1 MRAVIH
7 FIDGQAMGGTE
18 RVVLQLIEGLDRRVW
33 RPVLFYH
40 QSAGLA
46 PVLAR
51 ARQLHVETRPVPRM
65 ETVKDIARLPEWIRT
80 IRDERPAVLH
90 AHLLWPLSCK
100 YGLLASTLA
109 GVPAVVAT
117 AHLFMDVSSKPV
129 VRIQP
134 RAIAVIVDRYLAV
147 SQCVARQLRQSFR
160 IPSRKIEVVRNGIDL
175 ARFRASPNAGVR
187 ASLTGG
193 DDRPVVLTVARL
205 EAQKGLHDLIDA
217 AQRVPGALF
226 VIAGDGPDR
235 PRLEARAR
243 SQGIGDRVRF
253 LGYRDDIPELLA
265 SSDVFVMPS
274 LYEGLPLAVMEAMA
288 AGTPVIATAIGGTD
302 ELVADGETGVLVPPA
317 DPPAL
322 AVALRTLLDD
332 PDRANAM
339 ASAAQ
344 RLAHQEFGC
353 ARVVQR
359 VGEVYEELLSR

>member
-1 MRAVIH
+1 MRTVIH
-7 FIDGQAMGGTE
+7 FIDGQAMGGAE

-33 RPVLFYH
+33 RPVLFH
-40 QSAGLA
+40 HRSAGLA
-46 PVLAR
+46 PVLAQ
-51 ARQLHVETRPVPRM
+51 ARQLHVETRALPRM
-65 ETVKDIARLPEWIRT
+65 ETVKDLSRLPEWVRT
-80 IRDERPAVLH
+80 IRDERPDVLH

-100 YGLLASTLA
+100 YGLLASALA

-134 RAIAVIVDRYLAV
+134 RVIAWTVDRYLAV
-147 SQCVARQLRQSFR
+147 SECVARQLRHSFR
-160 IPSRKIEVVRNGIDL
+160 IPSRKIEVVRNGINL
-175 ARFRASPNAGVR
+175 ARFHAGPDAGVR

-217 AQRVPGALF
+217 ARQVPHALF
-226 VIAGDGPDR
+226 VVAGDGPER
-235 PRLEARAR
+235 SRLEAQAR
-243 SQGIGDRVRF
+243 SEGVGDRVRF
-253 LGYRDDIPELLA
+253 LGHRDDIPELLA
-265 SSDVFVMPS
+265 CADVFVMPS

-302 ELVADGETGVLVPPA
+302 ELIVDGETGVLVPPA
-317 DPPAL
+317 NPSAL
-322 AVALRTLLDD
+322 AAAIRMLLDD
-332 PDRANAM
+332 PEHAKAL
-339 ASAAQ
+339 ACAAQ